1 MVATGQSQIF
11 TNSLPILLNCLS
23 LNTYTLSAL
32 LFLMGKGRPGVPART
47 KGSVIGTGL
56 HKGHEAKGNWNL
68 AMNAD
73 GSGHWN
79 TVSESN
85 NHTWSKK
92 LQVGMDLKAQTVSL
106 TELKKTLRNNG
117 GQKGECLCTATAAAN
132 FSNYTGASTII
143 GWKYKCCPTNKHT
156 EKKGLF

>member
-56 HKGHEAKGNWNL
+56 PKGHEAKGNWNL
-68 AMNAD
+68 TMNAD
-73 GSGHWN
+73 RSGHWN

-92 LQVGMDLKAQTVSL
+92 LPGGGGFKGTDSFTHRTKKDSLKQWWAERRMPLYSYCCS
-106 TELKKTLRNNG
+106 ELQQLYRSQHNHRLKIQML
-117 GQKGECLCTATAAAN
+117 
-132 FSNYTGASTII
+132 SN
-143 GWKYKCCPTNKHT
+143 
-156 EKKGLF
+156 